1 MKVFPI
7 KTHKITKNDKDLFA
21 VLNKYLPKLEEGS
34 ILAITSKIVSIT
46 EGRLVKMEEADP
58 ASAKGFGEAKKD
70 ELIKQESQFYLP
82 RDENPYNVSFTITRN
97 MLAATAGI
105 DESNGNGYYIW
116 WPKNPQESAN
126 KIREY
131 LKKRFKLKNV
141 GVIITDSKTSPLRW
155 GVTSVALSYSGF
167 KPLKDYIGKRDL
179 FERKFDGQLL
189 SIQNKKIKSIS
200 AIKVAPELTEK
211 QKQAIELAI
220 KRGYYTSPRKISLQE
235 LAKIS
240 KLSFSTFQVHLRKA
254 EEKLIPF
261 YFE

>member
-1 MKVFPI
+1 MWTAKIKFNEEKTLIGNKAVKHGVNLFVFALSFFYENNWI
-7 KTHKITKNDKDLFA
+7 IVHITGNIIGEKEQIDKFVKDLKKESRVKEFELNGNFFVGTIKEPIFA
-21 VLNKYLPKLEEGS
+21 KYIYNKNIIQIAPALITDTGYEILNIGSFEKKYLEKL
-34 ILAITSKIVSIT
+34 I
-46 EGRLVKMEEADP
+46 
-58 ASAKGFGEAKKD
+58 
-70 ELIKQESQFYLP
+70 
-82 RDENPYNVSFTITRN
+82 
-97 MLAATAGI
+97 
-105 DESNGNGYYIW
+105 
-116 WPKNPQESAN
+116 
-126 KIREY
+126 
-131 LKKRFKLKNV
+131 
-141 GVIITDSKTSPLRW
+141 
-155 GVTSVALSYSGF
+155 
-167 KPLKDYIGKRDL
+167 DL